1 MLCLSEE
8 SQMLEG
14 NNAANNGTIR
24 DLDTDVRV
32 SVLETQV
39 TGINRTMEKL
49 EEKIDEN
56 YATLHHRISD
66 MRDDIHK
73 DIESKH
79 DKVVEKLDNQ
89 AKASSEQHKAIAD
102 KISSIEK
109 WRWMIMGGA
118 LVAGYVLAHLK
129 LEKLF

>member
-1 MLCLSEE
+1 MAE
-8 SQMLEG
+8 
-14 NNAANNGTIR
+14 NTTKR
-24 DLDTDVRV
+24 DLDTDIRV

-39 TGINRTMEKL
+39 TSINSNLEKL
-49 EEKIDEN
+49 EQKIDEN

-66 MRDDIHK
+66 MRDDLHK

-79 DKVVEKLDNQ
+79 DKVIEKLDAQN
-89 AKASSEQHKAIAD
+89 KASTEQHTVIAE
-102 KISSIEK
+102 KIASIEK

-118 LVAGYVLAHLK
+118 IVVGYVLAHLK